1 MERRIDMSSDRAE
14 YTVGQLAKLA
24 GVSVRTLHHY
34 DDLGLLRPAHV
45 ASNGYRLYRRAEA
58 ERLQDILFYRAA
70 AMKAYAARL

>member
-34 DDLGLLRPAHV
+34 DEIGLLRPARV
-45 ASNGYRLYRRAEA
+45 ASNG
-58 ERLQDILFYRAA
+58 
-70 AMKAYAARL
+70 